1 MESGTELAG
10 RYRLESLLGHGGMG
24 EVWRCRDLR
33 LDRELAVKILPAAAP
48 DTDEA
53 RQFRRDA

>member
-33 LDRELAVKILPAAAP
+33 LDRELAVKILPG
-48 DTDEA
+48 
-53 RQFRRDA
+53 RRS